1 MRNTSQVKID
11 MHCLWDYWI
20 NQDFMFFLGSMRN
33 ISPQLI
39 LKVITQKLIFKL
51 LFKQKDPVIPHN
63 CYYATINYENIF
75 LFPRGGNGRVN

>member
-20 NQDFMFFLGSMRN
+20 NQDFMFLLGSMRN

-51 LFKQKDPVIPHN
+51 LFKQKDSG
-63 CYYATINYENIF
+63 YAT
-75 LFPRGGNGRVN
+75 